1 MDHEMDEEV
10 RQVLDKIDE
19 LSESDD
25 PAVEARKL
33 TDLLKAWPTTYKEV
47 RARRQ
52 KAVEQLRETGM
63 THRQIA
69 ELLGISHGR
78 VSQIIAGETAS
89 YSKRSKKPVQDQP
102 AE

>member
-10 RQVLDKIDE
+10 RGVLDKIDE
-19 LSESDD
+19 LSETDD

-33 TDLLKAWPTTYKEV
+33 TDLLKEWPSTYKEV

-52 KAVEQLRETGM
+52 KAVKRLKEKGM

-69 ELLGISHGR
+69 DLLGISYGR
-78 VSQIIAGETAS
+78 VGQIIAGETAS
-89 YSKRSKKPVQDQP
+89 HTKKAKKPEAQDG
-102 AE
+102 